1 MEKEGLLMS
10 LEMFTKFSR
19 KEWGNLQPC
28 NREIGVVDEL
38 KKLVSINENL
48 SQTDVETIYMPI
60 LKYIDV
66 KYRKTMEYYKE
77 EQLFYG
83 KELPTKIPFIIG
95 ISGSV
100 AVGKSTTAR
109 LLQKLLQNC
118 YPKKNIELMTTDGFL
133 YPNAILKEK
142 GIMERKGFPESYDMK
157 RLLDFMVAIKTSSEV
172 VEYPIYSHER
182 YDVIIGETKKMR
194 TPDILIVEG
203 INVLQ
208 LPPNYEVYMS
218 DFFDFSI
225 FVDADPNKIRQ
236 WFLERYEK
244 HLERS
249 KNDPTSYYYSDAKA
263 PRDKVM
269 EQAKEIWY
277 TVNYINLQKYIFP
290 TRTRANLIIHKTDD
304 HHIDEVYTRKY

>member
-1 MEKEGLLMS
+1 MS

-19 KEWGNLQPC
+19 KEWGELQPC
-28 NREIGVVDEL
+28 NTEIGPVAEL

-48 SQTDVETIYMPI
+48 TQMDVETIYIPI

-66 KYRKTMEYYKE
+66 KYRKAMEYHKE

-83 KELPTKIPFIIG
+83 KELPAKVPFIIG

-109 LLQKLLQNC
+109 LLQKLLQNG
-118 YPKKNIELMTTDGFL
+118 YPEKNIELMTTDGFL
-133 YPNAILKEK
+133 YPNTSLKEK

-172 VEYPIYSHER
+172 VEYPIYSHEK
-182 YDVIIGETKKMR
+182 YDVVIGETKNMR
-194 TPDILIVEG
+194 SPDILIVEG

-218 DFFDFSI
+218 DFFDLSI

-244 HLERS
+244 HLENS
-249 KNDPTSYYYSDAKA
+249 KNDPTSYYYFDAKA

-269 EQAKEIWY
+269 EQAKDVWY
-277 TVNYINLQKYIFP
+277 TINYMNLQKYILP
-290 TRTRANLIIHKTDD
+290 TRARANLIIHKTDN
-304 HHIDEVYTRKY
+304 HHIDKVYTRKY

>member
-1 MEKEGLLMS
+1 M
-10 LEMFTKFSR
+10 
-19 KEWGNLQPC
+19 
-28 NREIGVVDEL
+28 
-38 KKLVSINENL
+38 
-48 SQTDVETIYMPI
+48 
-60 LKYIDV
+60 
-66 KYRKTMEYYKE
+66 KYRKTTEYYKE
-77 EQLFYG
+77 EQLFHG

-109 LLQKLLQNC
+109 LLQNLLQNC
-118 YPKKNIELMTTDGFL
+118 YPKKNVELMTTDGFL
-133 YPNAILKEK
+133 YPNAILKKK

-157 RLLDFMVAIKTSSEV
+157 CLLDFMVAIKTSSEV

-182 YDVIIGETKKMR
+182 YDVILGETKKMR
-194 TPDILIVEG
+194 TPDILIVGG

-218 DFFDFSI
+218 DLFDFSI

-249 KNDPTSYYYSDAKA
+249 KNDPTSYYYPDAKA

-269 EQAKEIWY
+269 EQANEIWY
-277 TVNYINLQKYIFP
+277 TVKYINLQKYILP
-290 TRTRANLIIHKTDD
+290 TRARANLIIHKTDD
-304 HHIDEVYTRKY
+304 HHIDKVYTRKY